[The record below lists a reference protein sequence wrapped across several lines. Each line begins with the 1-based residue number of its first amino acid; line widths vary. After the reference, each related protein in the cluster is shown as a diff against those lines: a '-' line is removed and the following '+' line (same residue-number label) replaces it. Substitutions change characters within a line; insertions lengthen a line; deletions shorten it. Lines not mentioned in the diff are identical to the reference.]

1 MPFQYQSM
9 LRPEILDKLHTLLTK
24 KFYYQDIQDKKYR
37 ATLPVGFEREL
48 CVQVNSETGDE
59 TLIYNN
65 YDHPLNKPD
74 QEIIIGQLNEDPKI
88 LINNYINAVKKH
100 RLDEENH
107 QREEIIYKLRRSDLV
122 AFDWLP
128 TY

>member
-1 MPFQYQSM
+1 M
-9 LRPEILDKLHTLLTK
+9 LRPEILDKLRTLLTK
-24 KFYYQDIQDKKYR
+24 KFYYQDTQGKKYR
-37 ATLPVGFEREL
+37 ATPPVGFEREL

-65 YDHPLNKPD
+65 YDHPLDKPD

-100 RLDEENH
+100 HLDEENR
-107 QREEIIYKLRRSDLV
+107 QREENIYKLRHSDLV
-122 AFDWLP
+122 AFDWLY